1 MPRLADVF
9 LRDLQLDGL
18 VGVFQRAEQRRRG
31 FAHLEIDG
39 AVLDL
44 HDHVVVELAVQRL
57 EIVVGGAGAVVL
69 RIVPIHVMV
78 VDEAAIEDA
87 GRRAA

>member
-1 MPRLADVF
+1 MAWLVF
-9 LRDLQLDGL
+9 
-18 VGVFQRAEQRRRG
+18 FQRAEQRRSG
-31 FAHLEIDG
+31 LAHLEING

-44 HDHVVVELAVQRL
+44 DDRVVVELAIQRL
-57 EIVVGGAGAVVL
+57 EVVIGGAGAVVL

-87 GRRAA
+87 ARHAA